1 MGSLNSVT
9 LVGNL
14 GNPPELRQTTTGK
27 AVANFSVAT
36 SNVFTNGEGEK
47 KEETAWH
54 RVVVWGQL
62 AETCSKYLEKGSTVA
77 VQGRLAYREW
87 KDKEGKDQHG
97 TEIVAEDV
105 QFLSSRSAKKEG

>member
-14 GNPPELRQTTTGK
+14 GNPPELRTTTTGK
-27 AVANFSVAT
+27 HVANFSVAT
-36 SNVFTNGEGEK
+36 SNIFTNSEGEK

-54 RVVVWGQL
+54 RVVVWGAM
-62 AETCSKYLEKGSTVA
+62 AETCAKYLEKGSTVA

-87 KDKEGKDQHG
+87 KNAEGKEEHG
-97 TEIVAEDV
+97 TEIVADTV
-105 QFLSSRSAKKEG
+105 QFLSSRAAKKEG